1 MDLDGPEWTAVADG
15 TRYLVEGINDD
26 DDRSGVGV
34 RQSCIGHLT
43 GLF

>member
-1 MDLDGPEWTAVADG
+1 MDLDGSEWTPVNDE
-15 TRYLVEGINDD
+15 THYLVEGINDD

>member
-1 MDLDGPEWTAVADG
+1 MDLDGAEWTPVDDV

-34 RQSCIGHLT
+34 RHDTTIS
-43 GLF
+43 